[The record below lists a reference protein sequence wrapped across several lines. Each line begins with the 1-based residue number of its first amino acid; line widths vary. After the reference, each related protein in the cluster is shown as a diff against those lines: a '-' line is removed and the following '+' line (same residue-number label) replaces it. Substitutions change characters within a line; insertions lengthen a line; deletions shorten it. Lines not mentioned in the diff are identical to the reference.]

1 MLRKTIS
8 ALLITIICSSFVQTT
23 NNLKGTY
30 EFKGGIYNGKKEGAP
45 VDYTLQR
52 KYQADKFDA
61 FLLEKGEKPQKYQS
75 GKYQLKPDSCFET
88 ETYSAQPSKLTGI
101 TLKYHYTLRND
112 TLVFQGI
119 LPTGMVVEE
128 YWKKVK

>member
-1 MLRKTIS
+1 MLSKLTG
-8 ALLITIICSSFVQTT
+8 ALLLILCCSSFIQTGDG
-23 NNLKGTY
+23 LKGTY

-45 VDYTLQR
+45 AEYKLQR
-52 KYQADKFDA
+52 KYKADNFDA

-75 GKYQLKPDSCFET
+75 GKYELKPDSCFET
-88 ETYSAQPSKLTGI
+88 ETYSAQPSKLTGV
-101 TLKYHYTLRND
+101 TLKYHYILRND
-112 TLVFQGI
+112 TLIFQGI